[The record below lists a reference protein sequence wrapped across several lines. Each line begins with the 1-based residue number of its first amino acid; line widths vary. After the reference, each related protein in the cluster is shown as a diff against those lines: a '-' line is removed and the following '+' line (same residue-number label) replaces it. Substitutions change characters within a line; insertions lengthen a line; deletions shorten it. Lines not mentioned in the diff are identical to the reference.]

1 MLQILILYSIGTDL
15 ADKDTVIEWL
25 TARVA
30 ELEHTTQVLHRTL
43 PTPGPGIVGMLPT
56 SHPVTS
62 LHILMPVPRTDLPT
76 ASAHP
81 LLRAPAIPVS
91 TRPYVL
97 NSFTPVTATAVA
109 TTTQPSFLA
118 SPLTCSSPPTDLLT

>member
-1 MLQILILYSIGTDL
+1 MLQILILYSTDTDL

-30 ELEHTTQVLHRTL
+30 EQEHTTRVLHRTP
-43 PTPGPGIVGMLPT
+43 PTPRPGIVGMLPT

-62 LHILMPVPRTDLPT
+62 LHILMPVSRTDLPT

-81 LLRAPAIPVS
+81 LLHAPAIPVS
-91 TRPYVL
+91 TRSHIL
-97 NSFTPVTATAVA
+97 NSVTATAVA

>member
-1 MLQILILYSIGTDL
+1 MLQILILYSTDTDL

-30 ELEHTTQVLHRTL
+30 EQEHTTRVLHRTP
-43 PTPGPGIVGMLPT
+43 PTPRPGIVGMLPT

-62 LHILMPVPRTDLPT
+62 LHILMPVSRTDLPT

-81 LLRAPAIPVS
+81 LLHAPAIPVHIYS
-91 TRPYVL
+91 IVSPL
-97 NSFTPVTATAVA
+97 SLLLLWQP
-109 TTTQPSFLA
+109 QPSPVFL
-118 SPLTCSSPPTDLLT
+118 PHH